1 MGRLFEARMAPN
13 EVLKILV
20 RIFARN
26 RDEKRGRSHL
36 VENAYTVRRFFA
48 RPTEALTY
56 ILYIIVKVGLSNN
69 RRPSFGRGRNA
80 AIRHGRRPFGHQWV

>member
-1 MGRLFEARMAPN
+1 MAPN
-13 EVLKILV
+13 VGLMILV

-36 VENAYTVRRFFA
+36 VENAYMVRRFFA

-56 ILYIIVKVGLSNN
+56 ILYNSVG
-69 RRPSFGRGRNA
+69 RAEQQPA
-80 AIRHGRRPFGHQWV
+80 ALLRTGEKCSDPAREEAVWTPMGVN

>member
-1 MGRLFEARMAPN
+1 MAPN

-36 VENAYTVRRFFA
+36 VGNAYTVRRFFA

-56 ILYIIVKVGLSNN
+56 ILYIIV
-69 RRPSFGRGRNA
+69 
-80 AIRHGRRPFGHQWV
+80 

>member
-1 MGRLFEARMAPN
+1 MTQQVYFFHRISGRLFEVRMAPN

-56 ILYIIVKVGLSNN
+56 ILYIIV
-69 RRPSFGRGRNA
+69 
-80 AIRHGRRPFGHQWV
+80 

>member
-1 MGRLFEARMAPN
+1 MAPN

-36 VENAYTVRRFFA
+36 VENAYTARRFFA
-48 RPTEALTY
+48 RSTEALTY
-56 ILYIIVKVGLSNN
+56 ILYIIV
-69 RRPSFGRGRNA
+69 
-80 AIRHGRRPFGHQWV
+80 